1 MEARTETSID
11 LLDLIA
17 QLYRPEIKEQ
27 VYAEGRAGLS
37 LPEMILLIKMK
48 STIYQDKLAA

>member
-1 MEARTETSID
+1 MEVRTETSID
-11 LLDLIA
+11 LPDLIA

-37 LPEMILLIKMK
+37 RPEIVLLTINQ